1 MLFFIYLV
9 APVLAVARGI
19 QFLDQ
24 GLNPGPQH
32 WERVILVTGPSAES
46 HLPISNL
53 WNSIMLKEVQESSP
67 EIYV

>member
-24 GLNPGPQH
+24 GLNPGPLALGAG
-32 WERVILVTGPSAES
+32 VLTTGPPGKS
-46 HLPISNL
+46 
-53 WNSIMLKEVQESSP
+53 QQ
-67 EIYV
+67 